1 MASKKTASKSLGS
14 SDAYTRPVTRSRSK
28 RITQEQSQEITTR
41 KWIIPDVENDVG
53 IRNVGN
59 KGFPDAVNTASGNA
73 SGKHYFPTHQESVGK
88 NLSGEGTETAR
99 ENERRSR
106 EGRRENRRPRSVF
119 CRRRSP
125 SSLAA
130 VQPPSATLESSS
142 QQATPTP
149 RRRAQSR
156 LLELER
162 HVAINGR
169 IPMTIAPGAEKP
181 ISPHAVRFS
190 QAIGVCVRKT
200 FPVRCLKWA
209 DVGREYIE
217 VVKGDLQRLFVLD
230 FNDQAMNRFV
240 EHQMLT
246 TIKEFRADCHRHF
259 KKYSDPEEARANPP
273 NALVGRDEDW
283 HFLCDHYI
291 SRAFQE
297 QSRTNKAARQKQ
309 PYNHSS
315 GSKSFLQRQ
324 YELAERKGEL
334 INRVELFRE
343 THVRAGT
350 FVSQAA
356 EDAHNQML
364 ELQSQPTPE
373 GSQPLSEHEICDQVL
388 GRRPGYSKGLG
399 WGPKPK
405 ARRTASASSSST
417 SCSQSTEKE
426 IELQAKLQEALERI
440 EVQDRN
446 HQALASQVESMKKM
460 IEEFTRAQQGPP
472 HDP

>member
-1 MASKKTASKSLGS
+1 M
-14 SDAYTRPVTRSRSK
+14 
-28 RITQEQSQEITTR
+28 
-41 KWIIPDVENDVG
+41 
-53 IRNVGN
+53 
-59 KGFPDAVNTASGNA
+59 
-73 SGKHYFPTHQESVGK
+73 
-88 NLSGEGTETAR
+88 
-99 ENERRSR
+99 
-106 EGRRENRRPRSVF
+106 RRENNLSRRTTKASTRIRREKEPKPRGEKKGEEVVAISAVV
-119 CRRRSP
+119 P
-125 SSLAA
+125 SSSVAA
-130 VQPPSATLESSS
+130 LPRRCPSPPSATLAIMSYRRSNFMETDDMFLQFEDDLNNNIVGGSSSVGDNTESSS

-149 RRRAQSR
+149 RR
-156 LLELER
+156 
-162 HVAINGR
+162 
-169 IPMTIAPGAEKP
+169 PEKP

-246 TIKEFRADCHRHF
+246 TFKEFRADCHRHF

-273 NALVGRDEDW
+273 NAL
-283 HFLCDHYI
+283 
-291 SRAFQE
+291 E

-324 YELAERKGEL
+324 YELAERKEEPVD
-334 INRVELFRE
+334 RMELFWE

-373 GSQPLSEHEICDQVL
+373 GSQPLSEDEICNQVL

>member
-1 MASKKTASKSLGS
+1 METDDMFLQFEDDLDNNIAGGS
-14 SDAYTRPVTRSRSK
+14 SS
-28 RITQEQSQEITTR
+28 
-41 KWIIPDVENDVG
+41 VG
-53 IRNVGN
+53 
-59 KGFPDAVNTASGNA
+59 DNTA
-73 SGKHYFPTHQESVGK
+73 
-88 NLSGEGTETAR
+88 
-99 ENERRSR
+99 
-106 EGRRENRRPRSVF
+106 
-119 CRRRSP
+119 
-125 SSLAA
+125 
-130 VQPPSATLESSS
+130 ESSS

-169 IPMTIAPGAEKP
+169 IPMTIAPGVEKP
-181 ISPHAVRFS
+181 ISPHVVRFS
-190 QAIGVCVRKT
+190 QAIDVCVRKT

-230 FNDQAMNRFV
+230 FNDQTMNRFV

-246 TIKEFRADCHRHF
+246 TFKEFQADCHRHF

-324 YELAERKGEL
+324 YELPERKGEPVD
-334 INRVELFRE
+334 RVELFRE

-350 FVSQAA
+350 FVSQAT
-356 EDAHNQML
+356 EDAHNKML

-373 GSQPLSEHEICDQVL
+373 GSQPLSEDEICDQVL

>member
-1 MASKKTASKSLGS
+1 METDDMFLQFEEDLDNIAGGS
-14 SDAYTRPVTRSRSK
+14 SS
-28 RITQEQSQEITTR
+28 
-41 KWIIPDVENDVG
+41 VG
-53 IRNVGN
+53 
-59 KGFPDAVNTASGNA
+59 DNTAG
-73 SGKHYFPTHQESVGK
+73 
-88 NLSGEGTETAR
+88 
-99 ENERRSR
+99 
-106 EGRRENRRPRSVF
+106 
-119 CRRRSP
+119 
-125 SSLAA
+125 
-130 VQPPSATLESSS
+130 SSS
-142 QQATPTP
+142 QQTTPTP

-190 QAIGVCVRKT
+190 QTIGVCVRKT
-200 FPVRCLKWA
+200 FPVRYLKWA

-230 FNDQAMNRFV
+230 FNDQAM
-240 EHQMLT
+240 
-246 TIKEFRADCHRHF
+246 K
-259 KKYSDPEEARANPP
+259 SDPEEARANPP

-297 QSRTNKAARQKQ
+297 QSRTNKAVRQKQ

-324 YELAERKGEL
+324 YELAERRGQP
-334 INRVELFRE
+334 IDRVELFRE

-364 ELQSQPTPE
+364 EL
-373 GSQPLSEHEICDQVL
+373 
-388 GRRPGYSKGLG
+388 
-399 WGPKPK
+399 
-405 ARRTASASSSST
+405 
-417 SCSQSTEKE
+417 
-426 IELQAKLQEALERI
+426 
-440 EVQDRN
+440 
-446 HQALASQVESMKKM
+446 
-460 IEEFTRAQQGPP
+460 
-472 HDP
+472 

>member
-1 MASKKTASKSLGS
+1 METDDMFLQFEDDLDNNIAGGS
-14 SDAYTRPVTRSRSK
+14 S
-28 RITQEQSQEITTR
+28 
-41 KWIIPDVENDVG
+41 
-53 IRNVGN
+53 
-59 KGFPDAVNTASGNA
+59 
-73 SGKHYFPTHQESVGK
+73 SVGD
-88 NLSGEGTETAR
+88 NT
-99 ENERRSR
+99 
-106 EGRRENRRPRSVF
+106 
-119 CRRRSP
+119 
-125 SSLAA
+125 
-130 VQPPSATLESSS
+130 ESSS
-142 QQATPTP
+142 QETTPTP

-200 FPVRCLKWA
+200 FPSAVLS
-209 DVGREYIE
+209 GRTLGENT
-217 VVKGDLQRLFVLD
+217 LRSSR
-230 FNDQAMNRFV
+230 ATSRFV

-246 TIKEFRADCHRHF
+246 TFKEFRTDCHKHF
-259 KKYSDPEEARANPP
+259 KKYSDPEEVRANPP
-273 NALVGRDEDW
+273 NAL
-283 HFLCDHYI
+283 
-291 SRAFQE
+291 E

-324 YELAERKGEL
+324 YELAERRGQPVD
-334 INRVELFRE
+334 RVELFRE

-364 ELQSQPTPE
+364 ELQSQPIPE
-373 GSQPLSEHEICDQVL
+373 GSQPLSEYEICDQVL

-417 SCSQSTEKE
+417 SCSQSTQKE
-426 IELQAKLQEALERI
+426 IELQAKLHEALERI

-446 HQALASQVESMKKM
+446 HQALASQVEAMKKM
-460 IEEFTRAQQGPP
+460 IEDLTRAQQGPL

>member
-1 MASKKTASKSLGS
+1 MPHET
-14 SDAYTRPVTRSRSK
+14 
-28 RITQEQSQEITTR
+28 
-41 KWIIPDVENDVG
+41 
-53 IRNVGN
+53 
-59 KGFPDAVNTASGNA
+59 
-73 SGKHYFPTHQESVGK
+73 SGKTF
-88 NLSGEGTETAR
+88 
-99 ENERRSR
+99 NERREFPFSRRILRDFSTPRHCVGKSPLKSFQFCILQNRNR
-106 EGRRENRRPRSVF
+106 EGKRKEKPRSSSRF
-119 CRRRSP
+119 PSPFRRCSV
-125 SSLAA
+125 AA
-130 VQPPSATLESSS
+130 VCHFRGVSYGWSSS
-142 QQATPTP
+142 QQTTPTS

-162 HVAINGR
+162 RVAINGR

-181 ISPHAVRFS
+181 SSPHAVHFS
-190 QAIGVCVRKT
+190 QAIGMCVRKT
-200 FPVRCLKWA
+200 FFVRCLKWA

-217 VVKGDLQRLFVLD
+217 RLFVLD

-246 TIKEFRADCHRHF
+246 IFKEFRADCQRNF
-259 KKYSDPEEARANPP
+259 KKYSYPKEARANPP
-273 NALVGRDEDW
+273 NAL
-283 HFLCDHYI
+283 
-291 SRAFQE
+291 E
-297 QSRTNKAARQKQ
+297 QSQTNKAARQKQ

-324 YELAERKGEL
+324 YELAERREQPVY
-334 INRVELFRE
+334 RVELFRE
-343 THVRAGT
+343 THVRAET

-373 GSQPLSEHEICDQVL
+373 GSQPLSENEICDQVL
-388 GRRPGYSKGLG
+388 GRRPCYLKGLG

-426 IELQAKLQEALERI
+426 IELQAKLHEALERI

-446 HQALASQVESMKKM
+446 HQALASQVEAMKKM
-460 IEEFTRAQQGPP
+460 IEELTRAQQGPP
-472 HDP
+472 YDP

>member
-1 MASKKTASKSLGS
+1 METNDIFLQFEDDLDNIAGGS
-14 SDAYTRPVTRSRSK
+14 SFVSD
-28 RITQEQSQEITTR
+28 
-41 KWIIPDVENDVG
+41 
-53 IRNVGN
+53 
-59 KGFPDAVNTASGNA
+59 NTG
-73 SGKHYFPTHQESVGK
+73 
-88 NLSGEGTETAR
+88 
-99 ENERRSR
+99 
-106 EGRRENRRPRSVF
+106 
-119 CRRRSP
+119 
-125 SSLAA
+125 
-130 VQPPSATLESSS
+130 SSS
-142 QQATPTP
+142 QQTTPTP

-156 LLELER
+156 LLELEC

-217 VVKGDLQRLFVLD
+217 VVKGNL
-230 FNDQAMNRFV
+230 
-240 EHQMLT
+240 QMLT
-246 TIKEFRADCHRHF
+246 TFKEFRADCHRHF

-273 NALVGRDEDW
+273 NAL
-283 HFLCDHYI
+283 
-291 SRAFQE
+291 E
-297 QSRTNKAARQKQ
+297 QSRTNKAVRQKQ

-324 YELAERKGEL
+324 YELAERRGQSVD
-334 INRVELFRE
+334 RVELFRE

-373 GSQPLSEHEICDQVL
+373 GSQPLSEDEICDQVL

-405 ARRTASASSSST
+405 ARRMASASSSST
-417 SCSQSTEKE
+417 SCSQSIEKE
-426 IELQAKLQEALERI
+426 IELQAKLHEALEQI

-446 HQALASQVESMKKM
+446 HQALASQVEAMRKM
-460 IEEFTRAQQGPP
+460 IEELTRAQQGPP

>member
-1 MASKKTASKSLGS
+1 
-14 SDAYTRPVTRSRSK
+14 
-28 RITQEQSQEITTR
+28 
-41 KWIIPDVENDVG
+41 
-53 IRNVGN
+53 
-59 KGFPDAVNTASGNA
+59 
-73 SGKHYFPTHQESVGK
+73 
-88 NLSGEGTETAR
+88 
-99 ENERRSR
+99 
-106 EGRRENRRPRSVF
+106 
-119 CRRRSP
+119 
-125 SSLAA
+125 
-130 VQPPSATLESSS
+130 
-142 QQATPTP
+142 
-149 RRRAQSR
+149 
-156 LLELER
+156 
-162 HVAINGR
+162 
-169 IPMTIAPGAEKP
+169 MTIAPGAEKP

-200 FPVRCLKWA
+200 FPVRCLKLA

-246 TIKEFRADCHRHF
+246 TFKEFRADCHRHF
-259 KKYSDPEEARANPP
+259 KKYSNPKEAHANPP

-324 YELAERKGEL
+324 LSSLKEKGSRSIVWNCFGKHTFELGHSCRRPPRMRIIKCWNPNPSLPQRVVSHSLRMRYAIRCWVDDQATQKALVGDPSRRPAER
-334 INRVELFRE
+334 RVQ
-343 THVRAGT
+343 G
-350 FVSQAA
+350 
-356 EDAHNQML
+356 
-364 ELQSQPTPE
+364 
-373 GSQPLSEHEICDQVL
+373 
-388 GRRPGYSKGLG
+388 
-399 WGPKPK
+399 
-405 ARRTASASSSST
+405 SST

-440 EVQDRN
+440 EVQDTN